1 MVLEH
6 LQCAPNASLPLI
18 RQNSPQPLKYCF
30 EILQRNDEKKQKQ
43 NKQKK
48 QKKNYRGTMK
58 FNLNCHLEEAP
69 GVQGVRWDAIVYVR
83 EQIYSR

>member
-30 EILQRNDEKKQKQ
+30 EILQRNDKKTKTKQ
-43 NKQKK
+43 TKN
-48 QKKNYRGTMK
+48 KKNK
-58 FNLNCHLEEAP
+58 KNLQRNDEIQP
-69 GVQGVRWDAIVYVR
+69 
-83 EQIYSR
+83 

>member
-30 EILQRNDEKKQKQ
+30 EILQRNDEKNKNKT
-43 NKQKK
+43 NKKQKK
-48 QKKNYRGTMK
+48 QKKFT
-58 FNLNCHLEEAP
+58 EE
-69 GVQGVRWDAIVYVR
+69 R
-83 EQIYSR
+83 